1 MTYTTTVY
9 LSDEQ
14 KIWINEMSLN
24 VSKYVRSLI
33 DKDMEKWKQIT
44 DQVVTP
50 IIQTEKELE
59 EMMVIASEEN
69 EKRGVIINQPE

>member
-14 KIWINEMSLN
+14 KIWIDEMSLN

-44 DQVVTP
+44 DQVVIP
-50 IIQTEKELE
+50 LVKTEKKLE
-59 EMMVIASEEN
+59 EIMIKDEE
-69 EKRGVIINQPE
+69 EKMKALGQNN

>member
-1 MTYTTTVY
+1 MTNPTTIY

-14 KIWINEMSLN
+14 KIWIDEMSLN

-44 DQVVTP
+44 DEVV
-50 IIQTEKELE
+50 ISTEQHSK
-59 EMMVIASEEN
+59 N
-69 EKRGVIINQPE
+69 E

>member
-1 MTYTTTVY
+1 MTYPTTIY

-14 KIWINEMSLN
+14 RNWINEMSLN

-44 DQVVTP
+44 DQVVIP
-50 IIQTEKELE
+50 IVETEKQLE
-59 EMMVIASEEN
+59 EN
-69 EKRGVIINQPE
+69 QKTGVIINQSE

>member
-1 MTYTTTVY
+1 MTYPTTIY

-14 KIWINEMSLN
+14 RNWINEMSLN

-44 DQVVTP
+44 DQVVIP
-50 IIQTEKELE
+50 LVKTEKKLE
-59 EMMVIASEEN
+59 EIMIKDEE
-69 EKRGVIINQPE
+69 EKMKALGQNN

>member
-1 MTYTTTVY
+1 MTYPTTIY

-14 KIWINEMSLN
+14 RNWINEMSLN

-44 DQVVTP
+44 DEVVIP
-50 IIQTEKELE
+50 IIQTEKQLE
-59 EMMVIASEEN
+59 EN
-69 EKRGVIINQPE
+69 QKTGVIINQPE

>member
-1 MTYTTTVY
+1 MTYPTTIY

-14 KIWINEMSLN
+14 RNWINEMSLN

-44 DQVVTP
+44 DQVVIP
-50 IIQTEKELE
+50 IIETEKQLE
-59 EMMVIASEEN
+59 EN
-69 EKRGVIINQPE
+69 QKTGVIINQPE

>member
-1 MTYTTTVY
+1 MTHTTTVY

-14 KIWINEMSLN
+14 KIWIDEMSLN

>member
-1 MTYTTTVY
+1 MTYPTTIY

-14 KIWINEMSLN
+14 RNWINEMSLN

-44 DQVVTP
+44 DQVVIP
-50 IIQTEKELE
+50 IKETEKQLE
-59 EMMVIASEEN
+59 EN
-69 EKRGVIINQPE
+69 QKTGVIINQPE